1 MKPDSAASPP
11 PSQQEL
17 RAGRYVLLQPLGQGA
32 QGTTWDA
39 VDKREG
45 RAVAVKAFDVRG
57 ASSWKDVEL
66 AEREARILSELDHPL
81 LPHYIEHFEEDG
93 VLYLVMEKVH
103 GTPLSVLQK
112 QASRMSEKDV
122 IRFLHDVDRTLS
134 YLHTRNP
141 SIIHRDIKPGNVIRR
156 ADGAY
161 ALVDFGAVR
170 DHLRPEG
177 GSTVVGTFGY
187 MAPEQFQGRA
197 SPASDVYGAGATA
210 IALLTGKEPEKLP
223 HRGLTIDVAAALG
236 PGVSPRLQEA
246 LARMVDSNPDTRASS
261 IGPLLDRVGGERPR
275 DRDAATRADD
285 VRGPWNLGRR
295 AAKEARKQA
304 RRATRE
310 ARAQAR
316 AVRRPRGEVPFIF
329 RAVALVAL
337 AYAQVWV
344 ALTLQAFVPALLTL
358 LSVVFGR
365 PLRDAARRV
374 SDAGARAVAG
384 IAEKQRQLSGS
395 DSRDEE
401 SKSEPGDPI
410 NTGVRVTSRE
420 PRVRVE
426 TRAGRETQEPRDKHE
441 PEEPSAEEALDDE
454 TEPPAKERRRRV

>member
-1 MKPDSAASPP
+1 MPEPPPP
-11 PSQQEL
+11 PSQKEL
-17 RAGRYVLLQPLGQGA
+17 RTGRYVLLQPLGHGA

-45 RAVAVKAFDVRG
+45 RPVAVKAFDVRG

-122 IRFLHDVDRTLS
+122 VRFLHDADRTLS
-134 YLHTRNP
+134 YLHSRNP
-141 SIIHRDIKPGNVIRR
+141 PIIHRDLKPGNVIRR

-161 ALVDFGAVR
+161 ALVDFGAVK

-236 PGVSPRLQEA
+236 TSVSPRLVAA
-246 LARMVDSNPDTRASS
+246 LVRMVDSNPDTRASR
-261 IGPLLDRVGGERPR
+261 IGPLLDSVGGERVKEDRSSR
-275 DRDAATRADD
+275 DDPDR
-285 VRGPWNLGRR
+285 PWNVGRR
-295 AAKEARKQA
+295 AAKQARKEARRVQ
-304 RRATRE
+304 RE
-310 ARAQAR
+310 ARAHAR
-316 AVRRPRGEVPFIF
+316 SARHHQGEVPFVF
-329 RAVALVAL
+329 RAVGLIGL

-344 ALTLQAFVPALLTL
+344 ALMLQAFVPALLTL

-374 SDAGARAVAG
+374 SDAGARAVAR
-384 IAEKQRQLSGS
+384 IAEKQRQLNGTH
-395 DSRDEE
+395 DDDTKREE
-401 SKSEPGDPI
+401 KNEHGDPVER
-410 NTGVRVTSRE
+410 GVRVPTQE

-426 TRAGRETQEPRDKHE
+426 SRGAPEREGAEEQLDDES
-441 PEEPSAEEALDDE
+441 EPSA
-454 TEPPAKERRRRV
+454 KQRQRRV